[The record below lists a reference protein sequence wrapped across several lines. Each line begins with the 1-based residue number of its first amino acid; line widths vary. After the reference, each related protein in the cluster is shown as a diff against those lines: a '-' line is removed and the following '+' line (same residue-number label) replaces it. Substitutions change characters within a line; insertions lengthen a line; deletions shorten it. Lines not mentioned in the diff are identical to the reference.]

1 MRTSA
6 AATASGQARMSVK
19 RLSLSLSLCACGL
32 SVPCSLEDT
41 HYRSPKTEVLT
52 PLAPLSASMTVGG
65 MLTQWTVVVLKA
77 E

>member
-1 MRTSA
+1 MG
-6 AATASGQARMSVK
+6 ASGQTGMSVK
-19 RLSLSLSLCACGL
+19 SLSISLSQCWCWLF
-32 SVPCSLEDT
+32 VPCSLEDT